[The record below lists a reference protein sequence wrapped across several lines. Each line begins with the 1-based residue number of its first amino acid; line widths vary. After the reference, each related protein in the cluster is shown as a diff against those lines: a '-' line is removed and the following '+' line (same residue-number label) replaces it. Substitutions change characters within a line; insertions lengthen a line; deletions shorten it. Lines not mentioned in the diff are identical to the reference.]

1 MPTSNKLA
9 LAVCALLTGCATTQY
24 GSMVDPYA
32 PGYDHARY
40 LQDKAQCIEIA
51 NQRPASDAAGNGALG
66 GLVIGTLFGAIV
78 GSSYGETGSGAAYG
92 AALGTA
98 SGAASGAANG
108 AQVYAHIVRECL
120 RGRGYRV
127 LD

>member
-1 MPTSNKLA
+1 MPNSNKLA
-9 LAVCALLTGCATTQY
+9 LAICALLAGCATTHY
-24 GSMVDPYA
+24 GAMVDPYA

-51 NQRPASDAAGNGALG
+51 NQRPASDAAADGALD
-66 GLVIGTLFGAIV
+66 GLIIGTLFGAIV

-92 AALGTA
+92 AAFGTA

-120 RGRGYRV
+120 RGRGYHV